1 MEDSNDEDRKI
12 LSLRRIL
19 SGKAQAFL
27 EFLMDMEDRRY
38 PNFAQRSFLEY

>member
-27 EFLMDMEDRRY
+27 EFSMDMEDQLY
-38 PNFAQRSFLEY
+38 PNFAQRSFPEY

>member
-12 LSLRRIL
+12 LSLRRIS

-27 EFLMDMEDRRY
+27 EFLMDMEDLLY
-38 PNFAQRSFLEY
+38 PSFAQRSFLEY